1 MTHGTKKVGI
11 AGKYGSRYGVKIR
24 KRLMETESERVKKR
38 MCPRCAHVAVKRHDT
53 GIWLCR
59 HCGYKYAA
67 GAYVPKIRE
76 FKREDLLVA
85 EDEIEAVVEKKPK
98 AAPKVAEAPK
108 VPVKR
113 VAEPEELPVEE
124 EVVAPKK
131 KKGAK
136 K

>member
-38 MCPRCAHVAVKRHDT
+38 TCPRCAHVAVKRKDT

-85 EDEIEAVVEKKPK
+85 EEELAAVAEKKAK
-98 AAPKVAEAPK
+98 AAPKVEAPK
-108 VPVKR
+108 APAKR
-113 VAEPEELPVEE
+113 VAEPEELPAEE

>member
-11 AGKYGSRYGVKIR
+11 AGKYGPRYGVKIR
-24 KRLMETESERVKKR
+24 KRLMETETERVQKR
-38 MCPRCAHVAVKRHDT
+38 ECPKCAHVAVKRTDT

-85 EDEIEAVVEKKPK
+85 TEE
-98 AAPKVAEAPK
+98 EAPK
-108 VPVKR
+108 EPAKKAKAAKPEAPAPTMKR
-113 VAEPEELPVEE
+113 EEEELPFEE
-124 EVVAPKK
+124 EEPKPK
-131 KKGAK
+131 LKKGAK

>member
-24 KRLMETESERVKKR
+24 KRLMETETERVQKR
-38 MCPRCAHVAVKRHDT
+38 TCPRCAHIAVKRLDT
-53 GIWLCR
+53 SIWLCR

-85 EDEIEAVVEKKPK
+85 EEEKVPEKPVKEPAKK
-98 AAPKVAEAPK
+98 AKAPQA
-108 VPVKR
+108 PVKR
-113 VAEPEELPVEE
+113 EEEELPTEE
-124 EVVAPKK
+124 ELPKPK
-131 KKGAK
+131 PKKGAK